1 MKVEISI
8 SNWIIILWLLRQ
20 CNDDPNLKLATML
33 IIVALGTVGTTT
45 VTAFADTD
53 DDEEDDEDSAIETAD
68 EAVHAIF
75 GLGSEGDVLFHQG
88 LCAGGISTEALDEV
102 GRM

>member
-1 MKVEISI
+1 MM
-8 SNWIIILWLLRQ
+8 
-20 CNDDPNLKLATML
+20 DPNLKLATML

-53 DDEEDDEDSAIETAD
+53 DEEDDEDSAIETAD
-68 EAVHAIF
+68 EAVHGIF
-75 GLGSEGDVLFHQG
+75 GLGTEGDVLFHQG

-102 GRM
+102 GGCEALPPIVGDDEGDDE

>member
-1 MKVEISI
+1 MM
-8 SNWIIILWLLRQ
+8 
-20 CNDDPNLKLATML
+20 DPNLKLATML

-75 GLGSEGDVLFHQG
+75 GLGSEEDVLIHQG
-88 LCAGGISTEALDEV
+88 LCAGGISTEALGEAGCEAVPPIVGDDEEDDSEN
-102 GRM
+102 

>member
-1 MKVEISI
+1 
-8 SNWIIILWLLRQ
+8 
-20 CNDDPNLKLATML
+20 ML

-75 GLGSEGDVLFHQG
+75 GLGSEEDVLIHQG
-88 LCAGGISTEALDEV
+88 LCAGGISIEALEEV
-102 GRM
+102 GGCEGLPPLVGDDEGDDEEDDE

>member
-1 MKVEISI
+1 MDS
-8 SNWIIILWLLRQ
+8 
-20 CNDDPNLKLATML
+20 NLKLATML

-53 DDEEDDEDSAIETAD
+53 DDEDEDSAIETAD

-75 GLGSEGDVLFHQG
+75 GLGSEEDVLIHQG
-88 LCAGGISTEALDEV
+88 LCAGGISTEALEEV
-102 GRM
+102 GGCEALPPIVGDDE

>member
-1 MKVEISI
+1 M
-8 SNWIIILWLLRQ
+8 
-20 CNDDPNLKLATML
+20 DPNLKLATML

-45 VTAFADTD
+45 ATTAFADTD
-53 DDEEDDEDSAIETAD
+53 DEEEDDDSAIETAD

-75 GLGSEGDVLFHQG
+75 GLGTEGDVLFHQG

-102 GRM
+102 GGCEALPPIVGDAEEDDEEDDD